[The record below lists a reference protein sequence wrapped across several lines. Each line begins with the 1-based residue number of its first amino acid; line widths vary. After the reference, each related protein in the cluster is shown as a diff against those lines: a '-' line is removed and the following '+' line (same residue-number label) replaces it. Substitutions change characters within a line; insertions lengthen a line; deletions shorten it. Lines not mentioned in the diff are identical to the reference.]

1 MARLDFDQFRDKE
14 VSRIYIAGEL
24 AEATRVEAVLT
35 RHGIDYAVEV
45 EPYQRS
51 ALRVLTLFSSGVYAG
66 AAFFV
71 LSGQASFARHVL
83 RAAGL
88 KGGIQD
94 DDAEVDLL
102 STDH

>member
-1 MARLDFDQFRDKE
+1 MARIDFDNFLDAE
-14 VSRIYIAGEL
+14 LSRVYIAGEL
-24 AEATRVEAVLT
+24 AEATRVEDTLT
-35 RHGIDYAVEV
+35 RHDIDYAVEV
-45 EPYQRS
+45 EPYQKS

-71 LSGQASFARHVL
+71 LSRQARFARHVL

-94 DDAEVDLL
+94 DDTEVSSL

>member
-1 MARLDFDQFRDKE
+1 MARIDFDDFLEKA

-24 AEATRVEAVLT
+24 AEATRVEDTLT
-35 RHGIDYAVEV
+35 RHDIDYAVEV
-45 EPYQRS
+45 EPYRKS

-88 KGGIQD
+88 KGGLQD
-94 DDAEVDLL
+94 DEAEPSSLG
-102 STDH
+102 TDP